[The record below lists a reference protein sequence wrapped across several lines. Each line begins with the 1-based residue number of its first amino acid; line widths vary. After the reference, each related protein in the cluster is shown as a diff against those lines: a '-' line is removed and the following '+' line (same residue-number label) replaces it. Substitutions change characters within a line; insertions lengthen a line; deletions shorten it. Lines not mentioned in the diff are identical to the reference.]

1 MEEQFDMA
9 DALERYANMRK
20 MADALYAEARALAS
34 DIEAHARTA
43 GINRYKGSGYMLRL
57 KQDIKVMKP
66 DDAMRLYPQLVRT
79 KVEPDVRAIKSAID
93 TGGSEAKEK
102 LAEIFDIVERHEI
115 VKDYTKGG
123 QVEI

>member
-79 KVEPDVRAIKSAID
+79 RVEPDVRAIKSAID
-93 TGGSEAKEK
+93 TGGDDARGK
-102 LAEIFDIVERHEI
+102 LSEIFDIVERHEI
-115 VKDYTKGG
+115 VKDYTKGR
-123 QVEI
+123 QVEL

>member
-9 DALERYANMRK
+9 DALGRYANLRT

-79 KVEPDVRAIKSAID
+79 RVEPDVRAVKSALD
-93 TGGSEAKEK
+93 TGGDEAKEK

>member
-79 KVEPDVRAIKSAID
+79 RVEPDVRAIKSAID
-93 TGGSEAKEK
+93 TGGDDARGK
-102 LAEIFDIVERHEI
+102 LSEIFDIVERHEI

>member
-93 TGGSEAKEK
+93 TGGDDARGK
-102 LAEIFDIVERHEI
+102 LSEIFDIVERHEI

>member
-34 DIEAHARTA
+34 EIESHVRTA
-43 GINRYKGSGYMLRL
+43 GITRYKGSGYLVRT
-57 KQDIKVMKP
+57 KQDIKVLNP
-66 DDAMRLYPQLVRT
+66 DLAVQRYPQLVRT
-79 KVEPDVRAIKSAID
+79 KVEADVRAVKSALA
-93 TGGSEAKEK
+93 TGGDDAKAK